1 MSSVRAHGAHRH
13 RHIYSGRQ
21 SSLHSDCSPSSS
33 FAAVSQPRGLQR
45 ARPKVQLTDA
55 EDEGLDIVLRSM
67 EDLEAHLR
75 QRIEELEA
83 RLGTLT
89 STHQETTQANQ
100 KLLVKL
106 DSWTGSIKTLLDQCF
121 APINDVHLP

>member
-1 MSSVRAHGAHRH
+1 MKGWTDGSS
-13 RHIYSGRQ
+13 
-21 SSLHSDCSPSSS
+21 P
-33 FAAVSQPRGLQR
+33 PRETLIWIR
-45 ARPKVQLTDA
+45 IEMVFS
-55 EDEGLDIVLRSM
+55 SM
-67 EDLEAHLR
+67 EELEAHLR

-89 STHQETTQANQ
+89 STIESRHQETTQENQ